1 MLVAWVVLEFAC
13 ADGARHHAISPL
25 LFRIHTPLRADG
37 NEANSGFEIR
47 YKRVE
52 TLITVNSQTS
62 IESQSVSESSLTR
75 QSSAPRAYT

>member
-1 MLVAWVVLEFAC
+1 VLVALVVLEFAC

-52 TLITVNSQTS
+52 TLITVNFPNVDR
-62 IESQSVSESSLTR
+62 ESVS
-75 QSSAPRAYT
+75 Q